1 MQAIMQFIRPLG
13 RRLEPIW
20 LRVRDLRWGGRTGL
34 LLGGVAVF
42 LALAGLV
49 EFFAKMDIVDVE
61 LEIGGQALAWNL
73 PMSAV
78 FLVLPALLAGF
89 MAAGLDERGG
99 RPRSLL
105 LALLNGALAG
115 LLVAA
120 FLAGLAGLVDGL
132 TAREAAVWRGHVLGF
147 GAFRDTAMHWP
158 ALAMRIGEVPW
169 PVRQIGLRD
178 ILVGATPELVTMLT
192 QGQTVAGGAGI
203 LLGGGIALG
212 LLGVGLRYLA
222 PLHRRVVWLGGG
234 LVLVGA
240 VLREFFRPLLPSF
253 GLSGPAQRLFY
264 VGQGLS
270 LWGALILIVLGAAL
284 VYLLPLL
291 RRAIATPA
299 GRAIWYGQLGVL
311 LLALILLAVVGSLSL
326 PEVAALAV
334 VWVSRVLALLFVAG
348 LVALVVLGLVGRFQ
362 PAGERP
368 AAPAPPGAF
377 SKAVSLVI
385 AFAALLVLPFLLR
398 EQSEILNKFGL
409 AVLMGLGLNIV
420 VGFAGLLDLGYVA
433 FYAIGAY
440 VVGVLTSL
448 APYLQ
453 RQVIGWSFWEALPVA
468 VVAAALAGVI
478 LGIPVLRMRG
488 DYLAIVTLAFGEII
502 RVLVK
507 SDLLKPYIGGAQGIL
522 NIPPVSI
529 LGWRLNTPQTLYF
542 VIFACV
548 LVALFVS
555 TRLAPSRI
563 GRAWM
568 AMRDDEDVA
577 EAVGVPLVSYKLLA
591 FATGAAF
598 SGMAGAIFAAKVGS
612 DFPSSFDLLI
622 SINILCVIIV
632 GGMGSNPGVV
642 VGALVLYVV
651 PELLQVIPEFR
662 YMIFGALL
670 VVMMLVRPEGLWP
683 ARRMRRL
690 REEERENA

>member
-1 MQAIMQFIRPLG
+1 M
-13 RRLEPIW
+13 
-20 LRVRDLRWGGRTGL
+20 
-34 LLGGVAVF
+34 
-42 LALAGLV
+42 AGLV

-61 LEIGGQALAWNL
+61 LEIGGQALAWSL
-73 PMSAV
+73 PMSAA
-78 FLVLPALLAGF
+78 FLILPALLAGF
-89 MAAGLDERGG
+89 MAAGLGERGG
-99 RPRSLL
+99 RPRGLL
-105 LALLNGALAG
+105 LALLNGVLAG
-115 LLVAA
+115 LLVAGFLA
-120 FLAGLAGLVDGL
+120 SLAGLIDGL
-132 TAREAAVWRGHVLGF
+132 TARETAIWRMHVVGF
-147 GAFRDTAMHWP
+147 GAFRDTAVHWP
-158 ALAMRIGEVPW
+158 ALAARLGEMIE

-192 QGQTVAGGAGI
+192 LGQPAATGAAILLAGGTV
-203 LLGGGIALG
+203 LG
-212 LLGVGLRYLA
+212 LLGAALRYLG
-222 PLHRRVVWLGGG
+222 PLHRRAVWLAGG
-234 LVLVGA
+234 LVLIGA
-240 VLREFFRPLLPSF
+240 VLREFFRPLMPGF

-264 VGQGLS
+264 AGQGLS
-270 LWGALILIVLGAAL
+270 LWGALILILLGAGL
-284 VYLLPLL
+284 VYLVPLL
-291 RRAIATPA
+291 RRAIVTPA
-299 GRAIWYGQLGVL
+299 GGAVWYGQLATL
-311 LLALILLAVVGSLSL
+311 LLALILLAVVGNLAL
-326 PEVAALAV
+326 PEIAALVV
-334 VWVSRVLALLFVAG
+334 VWVSRALGLLFVVG
-348 LVALVVLGLVGRFQ
+348 LVALIVLGLKQRRR
-362 PAGERP
+362 PASGRP
-368 AAPAPPGAF
+368 AAATPPGTLP
-377 SKAVSLVI
+377 KAVPLVI
-385 AFAALLVLPFLLR
+385 AFAALFVLPFLLR

-448 APYLQ
+448 SPYLQ

-468 VVAAALAGVI
+468 VVAAALAGII

-529 LGWRLNTPQTLYF
+529 LGWQLNTPQTLYF
-542 VIFACV
+542 VIFVCV
-548 LVALFVS
+548 LLALFVS

-622 SINILCVIIV
+622 SINIPVSYTHLTLPTIYSV
-632 GGMGSNPGVV
+632 
-642 VGALVLYVV
+642 
-651 PELLQVIPEFR
+651 
-662 YMIFGALL
+662 
-670 VVMMLVRPEGLWP
+670 
-683 ARRMRRL
+683 
-690 REEERENA
+690 